1 MKDKNTDDK
10 EAKAEESYY
19 TAESLKVSAYL
30 YGKHF
35 KERADDLKKEVKN
48 FRRILISL
56 FIAIVGIFVYLFF
69 NYESTNYNYEST
81 NYVAFFLIK
90 NSGLIFLVSVFWWV
104 TKLYN
109 QLRQLQIFYLDKYIL
124 AETYC
129 KFIQNSDDAS
139 SHALVRKIGIERLF
153 SSSLDVQTKPFFN
166 NTRK

>member
-10 EAKAEESYY
+10 DAKAEESYY
-19 TAESLKVSAYL
+19 NVGSLKESAYM

-35 KERADDLKKEVKN
+35 KERAEDLKKEVKN
-48 FRRILISL
+48 FLCILILL

-69 NYESTNYNYEST
+69 NYESTNYM
-81 NYVAFFLIK
+81 AFPLIK
-90 NSGLIFLVSVFWWV
+90 TTGLLFLVSVFWWV
-104 TKLYN
+104 AKLYN

-129 KFIQNSDDAS
+129 KFIQNSDDES
-139 SHALVRKIGIERLF
+139 SHAHVRKIGIERLF
-153 SSSLDVQTKPFFN
+153 SSSLDVQTKPRLN